1 MTPGEI
7 RRLYFIVRT
16 FLSYGLDELI
26 PRMRITLPLR
36 IWRRTLFW
44 MPNRHKDQVLG
55 ERLRLALQELGPV
68 WIKFGQML
76 STRRDLFPPQIADEL
91 AMLQDRVAPFDGVR
105 AKKQIEEAMGNI
117 PVETWFDDFD
127 IQPLASASIA
137 QVHTARLKPLV
148 TAGIENVLNAFL
160 YRAPALKAARQRLNG
175 KVLRIVLK
183 EFSTPL
189 VLVFSERQLDVLG
202 EWEGEADCSVITH
215 MSVLPKLRD
224 RQQLT
229 ALIRSGELEVEGDIQ
244 VVQNFVA
251 LSDLAEFDPA
261 ELLAPFIGDIAAEG
275 IGKAIHGGT
284 AFLRK
289 NLQRQ
294 QRYAAEVITEEWRMA
309 PGPLEVAWFAEE
321 TAAVE
326 RAVDALTKRLEK
338 LEGK

>member
-1 MTPGEI
+1 
-7 RRLYFIVRT
+7 
-16 FLSYGLDELI
+16 
-26 PRMRITLPLR
+26 
-36 IWRRTLFW
+36 
-44 MPNRHKDQVLG
+44 MPFK
-55 ERLRLALQELGPV
+55 
-68 WIKFGQML
+68 
-76 STRRDLFPPQIADEL
+76 
-91 AMLQDRVAPFDGVR
+91 PF
-105 AKKQIEEAMGNI
+105 
-117 PVETWFDDFD
+117 
-127 IQPLASASIA
+127 
-137 QVHTARLKPLV
+137 V

-175 KVLRIVLK
+175 KVLRVVLK

-229 ALIRSGELEVEGDIQ
+229 TLIRSGELEVEGDIQ

-251 LSDLAEFDPA
+251 
-261 ELLAPFIGDIAAEG
+261 

-284 AFLRK
+284 SFLRK
-289 NLQRQ
+289 SLQRQ
-294 QRYAAEVITEEWRMA
+294 QRYAAEVLTEEWRMA
-309 PGPLEVAWFAEE
+309 PGALEVAWFAEE